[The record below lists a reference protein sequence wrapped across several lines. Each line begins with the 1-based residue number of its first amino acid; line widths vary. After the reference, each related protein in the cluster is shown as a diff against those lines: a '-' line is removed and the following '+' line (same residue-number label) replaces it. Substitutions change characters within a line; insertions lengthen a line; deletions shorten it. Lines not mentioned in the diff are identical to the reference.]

1 MFIPTTKEEAEKLG
15 WDRLDVILISGD
27 TYIDSSFNG
36 SAVIGKLLIS
46 KGYRVGIISQP
57 EIATDEDIKRLGEPL
72 LFWGVT
78 GGSFD
83 SMVANYTSL
92 KKRRKSDDLTP
103 GLVNNRRPDRAVI
116 LYSNLIRRY
125 YKNTAPIVLGGVE
138 ASLRRIA
145 HYDYWDNKIR
155 GSILFDAKAD
165 ILVYGMGEKAVVSIA
180 ENLKSGKDCR
190 SIKGI
195 CYISKETVNGHIEL
209 PDLET
214 VRSDNK
220 SFSDM
225 FKIFYENNDPY
236 SAKGLYQK
244 HGDRFLVQNPPSENF
259 LQSELDQIYE
269 LDFERDAH
277 PFYKKQG
284 EIRALD
290 TARFSITTHRGC
302 YGECNFCA
310 ITVHQGRRVISRSS
324 DSIIREIKKIVKTKG
339 FKGIISDIG
348 GPTANMFDTACKRN
362 IDRAL
367 CKNKRCLYTK
377 TCSDL
382 DLSHQPL
389 IQLLEKASL
398 IEGVRKIFTA
408 SGVRYDMVNAD
419 KNYGDEYLELLA
431 EKHISGQMKIAPE
444 HSSDEILKLMGK
456 PPVSELV
463 KFREN
468 FEKVKK
474 RLNAKVFLTYYFIA
488 AYPGCSNKDMSALRK
503 FASGVLKHI
512 PEQMQIFTP
521 SPSTYGALTYYTE
534 TDPFTGKK
542 IFVEKSIPEKKRQK
556 DIIFNKK

>member
-1 MFIPTTKEEAEKLG
+1 MFIPTTKDEAEKLG
-15 WDRLDVILISGD
+15 WERLDVIIVSGD

-36 SAVIGKLLIS
+36 AAVIGKILIRE
-46 KGYRVGIISQP
+46 GYRVGIISQP
-57 EIATDEDIKRLGEPL
+57 VIDSNTDIKRLGEPV

-83 SMVANYTSL
+83 SLVANYTSL

-103 GLVNNRRPDRAVI
+103 GLINSRRPDRAVI
-116 LYSNLIRRY
+116 SYTNLIRRF
-125 YKNTAPIVLGGVE
+125 YKNTVPVVLGGVE

-155 GSILFDAKAD
+155 GSVLFDAKAD
-165 ILVYGMGEKAVVSIA
+165 ILVYGMGEQAVISLAESLKAGTDW
-180 ENLKSGKDCR
+180 K

-195 CYISKETVNGHIEL
+195 CYISKEPVNEYLEL

-214 VRSDNK
+214 VRSDQK
-220 SFSDM
+220 SFTEM
-225 FKIFYENNDPY
+225 FEIFYNNNDSY
-236 SAKGLYQK
+236 SAKGLFQK
-244 HGDRFLVQNPPSENF
+244 HGDRFLIQNPPSDN
-259 LQSELDQIYE
+259 LSAAELDKIYE

-277 PFYKKQG
+277 PYYKNQG

-310 ITVHQGRRVISRSS
+310 ITVHQGRRVVSRSA
-324 DSIIREIKKIVKTKG
+324 DSIIREIKSIVKAKG

-348 GPTANMFDTACKRN
+348 GPTANMYGTSCKRN
-362 IDRAL
+362 KDKAL
-367 CKNKRCLYTK
+367 CKNKRCLFPEN
-377 TCSDL
+377 CSDL
-382 DLSHQPL
+382 DISHKPL
-389 IQLLEKASL
+389 IELLRESIK
-398 IEGVRKIFTA
+398 IEGARKIFTA

-419 KNYGDEYLELLA
+419 KNSGDEYLELLA

-463 KFREN
+463 EFKEK
-468 FEKVKK
+468 FEKIKN

-488 AYPGCSNKDMSALRK
+488 AYPGCGIKEMTAMKK
-503 FASGVLKHI
+503 FASSVLKHI

-521 SPSTYGALTYYTE
+521 SPSTYGTLMYYTE
-534 TDPFTGKK
+534 TNPFTGEKV
-542 IFVEKSIPEKKRQK
+542 FVEKSIPEKKRQK
-556 DIIFNKK
+556 DVFGKK